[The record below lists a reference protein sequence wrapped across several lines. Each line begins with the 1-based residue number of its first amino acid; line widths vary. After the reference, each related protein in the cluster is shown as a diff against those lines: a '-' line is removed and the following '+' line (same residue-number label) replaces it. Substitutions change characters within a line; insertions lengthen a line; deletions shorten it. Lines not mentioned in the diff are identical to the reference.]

1 MNTNDFD
8 ILMYDQA
15 FYNLIYTKY
24 IFIQK
29 KTFQSLSRPF
39 FYSKKKQTPKKY
51 FHFSYKIIDWWQYH
65 FYFAYIS

>member
-24 IFIQK
+24 IFI
-29 KTFQSLSRPF
+29 
-39 FYSKKKQTPKKY
+39 KKKKP
-51 FHFSYKIIDWWQYH
+51 FNHSAGLFSTQRKNKLLRSIFTFLIK
-65 FYFAYIS
+65 

>member
-8 ILMYDQA
+8 VLMYDQA

-29 KTFQSLSRPF
+29 KKRLSITQQAFSLLKEKTNS
-39 FYSKKKQTPKKY
+39 
-51 FHFSYKIIDWWQYH
+51 
-65 FYFAYIS
+65 

>member
-8 ILMYDQA
+8 VLMYDQA

-29 KTFQSLSRPF
+29 KKNFQSLSRPF
-39 FYSKKKQTPKKY
+39 LYSKKKQTP
-51 FHFSYKIIDWWQYH
+51 
-65 FYFAYIS
+65 